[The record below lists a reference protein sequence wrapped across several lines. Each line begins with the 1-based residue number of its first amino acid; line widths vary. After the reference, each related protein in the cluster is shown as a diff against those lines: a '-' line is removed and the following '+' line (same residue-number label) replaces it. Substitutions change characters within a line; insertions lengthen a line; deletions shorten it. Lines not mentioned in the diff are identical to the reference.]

1 MPADLHAEVEKVRT
15 WLTTNRWVDQYDYWW
30 SDGGVVSA
38 LQHFLALVQPRDW
51 SEDDVTDL
59 LYLLEQSSTDY
70 IAELV
75 TQSEP
80 MALAIAKH
88 SLARGGVAGD
98 DIAEQLGHCIE
109 HRDEAEALL
118 IEFMR
123 DEHERTRRL
132 ALLSLAKMQS
142 AAVPGLAVAAW
153 DTGDEYPRMGAL
165 SALKTIGSELFPT
178 YLSQAQ
184 EDGRQHLVSLARK
197 YADEL
202 AKETPSPTTGSY
214 SAPNPET

>member
-1 MPADLHAEVEKVRT
+1 MTTDFHAEVEKVRT

-30 SDGGVVSA
+30 SEGGVVSA
-38 LQHFLALVQPRDW
+38 LQHFLARVQPRDW

-59 LYLLEQSSTDY
+59 LYLLEQSSTNY

-75 TQSEP
+75 TQSEL
-80 MALAIAKH
+80 MTLAIAKH
-88 SLARGGVAGD
+88 SLARGGIAGD

-109 HRDEAEALL
+109 RRDEAEALL

-132 ALLSLAKMQS
+132 ALLSLAAIQS
-142 AAVPGLAVAAW
+142 AAVPALAVAAW
-153 DTGDEYPRMGAL
+153 DTGEEYPRMGAL
-165 SALKTIGSELFPT
+165 SALKTIGSKLFPI
-178 YLSQAQ
+178 YLSLAQ
-184 EDGRQHLVSLARK
+184 EDGREHLVSLARK

-202 AKETPSPTTGSY
+202 AIEIPFPTTRNY

>member
-1 MPADLHAEVEKVRT
+1 MPADLYTEVEKLRM

-38 LQHFLALVQPRDW
+38 LQHVLACVELQDW
-51 SEDDVTDL
+51 SEDDVTVL

-75 TQSEP
+75 TESEP
-80 MALAIAKH
+80 MALTIAKH
-88 SLARGGVAGD
+88 SLARGGVASG
-98 DIAEQLGHCIE
+98 DIAEQLGHCVK
-109 HRDEAEALL
+109 HRDEAEVLL

-123 DEHERTRRL
+123 DEHEHTRRL
-132 ALLSLAKMQS
+132 ALLSLAAIQS
-142 AAVPGLAVAAW
+142 SSVPALAMAAW
-153 DTGDEYPRMGAL
+153 DTGDEYSRMGAL
-165 SALKTIGSELFPT
+165 SALKTIDSKLLPT

-184 EDGRQHLVSLARK
+184 EDGREHLVSLARR

-202 AKETPSPTTGSY
+202 AKEIPSPTTGS
-214 SAPNPET
+214 